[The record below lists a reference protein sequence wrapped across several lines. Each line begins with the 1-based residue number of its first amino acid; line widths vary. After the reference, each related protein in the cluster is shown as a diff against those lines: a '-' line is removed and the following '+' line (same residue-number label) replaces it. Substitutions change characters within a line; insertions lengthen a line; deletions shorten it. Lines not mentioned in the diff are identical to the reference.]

1 MTREGKFRLKW
12 VVGVGV
18 IGYLIPAITGFV
30 PHAPSIPASFSVL
43 RILVPVLNITAQYP
57 VDPDWPSVLFF
68 FGPINAVLYGVIG
81 LLVSQFLISRWSAE
95 D

>member
-12 VVGVGV
+12 VVGVGI
-18 IGYLIPAITGFV
+18 IGYLIPVITGFV

-43 RILVPVLNITAQYP
+43 RILVPILNITAQYP
-57 VDPDWPSVLFF
+57 VDPDWPEVLFF
-68 FGPINAVLYGVIG
+68 FGPINAALYGLIG
-81 LLVSQFLISRWSAE
+81 LIVSQLIINRWSSE